1 MASSRAKPPRADRW
15 VCTCLM
21 VSEREIGRAIAA
33 GADSVEAIGR
43 ACEAGT
49 GCTACHDVL
58 SQMLQRSQA
67 ARKRRRQPAR
77 PQLPLFSED

>member
-1 MASSRAKPPRADRW
+1 MASESAPRTRADRW

-21 VSEREIGRAIAA
+21 VSEREIARAIRA
-33 GADSVEAIGR
+33 GAESVEAIGR

-58 SQMLQRSQA
+58 AQMLKRA
-67 ARKRRRQPAR
+67 AGSRRKTPVR

>member
-1 MASSRAKPPRADRW
+1 MASPTSASRPRADRW

-21 VSEREIGRAIAA
+21 VTEREIAKAIRA

-58 SQMLQRSQA
+58 SQMLQRGQA
-67 ARKRRRQPAR
+67 SRASRRR